1 MPHTSSFS
9 LAWAHAVVKLSIV
22 TFSQQAFAADQKIDC
37 PAEIPAASLQVTS
50 TPAGWTPFVPSPLI
64 LTAAAF
70 MQASPEKMAY
80 LKPYSTSENKKH
92 SIVTWKFEG
101 EYPQGKW
108 LTCDY
113 AGGAV
118 SLSKEIDRDI
128 SSCTIEY
135 EKKIRGKVGFVQVV
149 CK

>member
-1 MPHTSSFS
+1 MPLTSPFS
-9 LAWAHAVVKLSIV
+9 LAWAHAVVVLSIV

-37 PAEIPAASLQVTS
+37 PANIPAALLQVTS
-50 TPAGWTPFVPSPLI
+50 APEGWTPFTPSPLT

-80 LKPYSTSENKKH
+80 LKPYSTSENKKN

-101 EYPQGKW
+101 DYPQGKW

-118 SLSKEIDRDI
+118 SLSKEIDRGI

-135 EKKIRGKVGFVQVV
+135 EKKNRGKAGFVQVV